1 MSEGTKAIERSLPF
15 DLEAEQAVL
24 GSLLIDPEAI
34 IALAPQLRPDDFY
47 HEAHAHIYGA
57 ALALYERR
65 EPIDLV
71 TLSSELERQGKLQ
84 QVGGT
89 AYLADLVAAVP
100 TAAHAEHYASAVRRS
115 SLLRKLIQAGAR
127 IAALGYEEQLPVDE
141 VLDRAEQI
149 LFEVARRRQ
158 HQDFVSLRTLLEQ
171 YFDKMDYL
179 HQHRG
184 QIVGVPT
191 GFHDLD
197 LLTGGLQKSDLIILA
212 ARPSAGKTA
221 LALSIAHHVAS
232 RGIPVAI
239 FSLEMNRE
247 QLVQRLLALETG
259 LDTQRLRLGYIDD
272 DEWVELMKGFGRL
285 AEAPIFIDDTPA
297 ISSMELRS
305 KARRIKAEEDVQ
317 LIIVDYLQLMQSQR
331 SDNRV
336 QEISEISRSL
346 KALARE
352 LDIPIIA
359 LSQLSR
365 AVEARNP
372 HIPVLA
378 DLRESGSIEQDADIV
393 MFIYREEMY
402 DPNTDKKGIAE
413 VIVAKHRNGPTGTVP
428 LRFFQRTTRFADLE
442 VYRQYPEG

>member
-1 MSEGTKAIERSLPF
+1 MGEGTRAAEKSLPF
-15 DLEAEQAVL
+15 DLEAERAVL

-34 IALAPQLRPDDFY
+34 IAIAPQLQPDDFY
-47 HEAHAHIYGA
+47 HTAHGLIYEA

-65 EPIDLV
+65 EPIDFV
-71 TLSSELERQGKLQ
+71 TLSGELERRGKLNE
-84 QVGGT
+84 VGGS
-89 AYLADLVAAVP
+89 AYLASLVESVP
-100 TAAHAEHYASAVRRS
+100 TAAHVEHYAGLVQRAAILRR
-115 SLLRKLIQAGAR
+115 LIQAGAKV
-127 IAALGYEEQLPVDE
+127 AALGYEERLPVDE
-141 VLDRAEQI
+141 LLDKAEQI

-158 HQDFVSLRTLLEQ
+158 RQDFVSLRTLLEQ
-171 YFDKMDYL
+171 FFDKMDYL

-184 QIVGVPT
+184 EIVGVPT

-197 LLTGGLQKSDLIILA
+197 VLTGGLQRSDLIVLA

-221 LALSIAHHVAS
+221 LALSIAHQVAM

-239 FSLEMNRE
+239 FSLEMNKE

-272 DEWVELMKGFGRL
+272 EEWVDLMKGFGRL

-317 LIIVDYLQLMQSQR
+317 LIIVDYLQLMQSHR

-365 AVEARNP
+365 AVETRNP

-393 MFIYREEMY
+393 MFIYRDEMY

-413 VIVAKHRNGPTGTVP
+413 IIVAKHRNGPTGTVP

-442 VYRQYPEG
+442 VYRQYEG